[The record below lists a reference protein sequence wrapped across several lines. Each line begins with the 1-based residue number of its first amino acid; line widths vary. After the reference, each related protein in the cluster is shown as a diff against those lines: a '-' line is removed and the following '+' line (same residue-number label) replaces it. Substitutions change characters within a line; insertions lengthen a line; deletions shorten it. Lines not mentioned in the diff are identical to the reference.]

1 MSLSYV
7 NSQIQYYNHLISLT
21 NVSIGNKEE
30 KIQRLKNVKS
40 ELLDIK
46 GEFSNYERRTKEPE
60 FTSTTWHGKL
70 ATEFHSFRLGDLVS
84 NYRYLYQNQLS
95 DIVSKIE
102 TKINDLNQQI
112 QNLKEDINKYENRR
126 SDLYNLRTKLKNEGG
141 MN

>member
-46 GEFSNYERRTKEPE
+46 GEFSNYERRTKE
-60 FTSTTWHGKL
+60 
-70 ATEFHSFRLGDLVS
+70 TEFHSFRLGDLVS